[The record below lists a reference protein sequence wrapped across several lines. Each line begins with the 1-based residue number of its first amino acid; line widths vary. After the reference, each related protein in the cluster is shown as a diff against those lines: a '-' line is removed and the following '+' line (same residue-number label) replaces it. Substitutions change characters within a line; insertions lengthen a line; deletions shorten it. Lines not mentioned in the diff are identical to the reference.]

1 MKTIFLLLL
10 LSLCVSPAQAKPSSI
25 NLSSIRAK
33 DIATNRIDTPL
44 YNLFYLSKYMAVKNL
59 DPVLRKKVYEQLSAQ
74 TDIEALRKL
83 NNDLI
88 TSFIDSVENKSIA
101 KLKEDLIS
109 SEKSKSSNIRNSL
122 GKDPNLTKLDEL
134 KDKLTTQKKNINI
147 LQRFRDTLALVEKVL
162 SDTTTTTRKFDID
175 LKLNSSLTNDNDIK
189 KFFGLAP
196 LSIAV
201 TKDSMAQITIN
212 FIPRVNTDSP
222 LKSSI
227 TEIADLNKK
236 LDKEI
241 RDKKTEEDKSKGQIK
256 SLATDIAKDYIKKTR
271 PTESADL
278 IQKSNENENENQNV
292 VSMQIDINT
301 QIQNA
306 QRELSYT
313 GMSLPTESQLIDAMA
328 IFLAKRAKQE
338 AAIWF
343 MDQLRDKIENPL
355 VYDAFPETY
364 KLLENLDD
372 FRVAN
377 FGKSWR
383 YAIANDFV
391 NMPVHLANSPWIKS
405 TALKNKAEDI
415 STYILFGR
423 DLQQLLMGR
432 YSYRDIIRQ
441 FYLNY
446 AFQADASKNAKSEQ
460 PKSAKAFLSDAFSL
474 LYMVTNELFTLQS
487 SSGVNNFRLLSYEEI
502 NSMNT
507 DQWQIWTT
515 LVEHKYNQPLSEWLA
530 IDNTALYACSSEI
543 KTWLGKTLI
552 SMGQL
557 DKINREYQNLRSKDK
572 LDPMDPSF
580 PSVWKVLL
588 GVVNTLEAKHAMF
601 RSTNGSSTADF
612 HAHSSDLE
620 IVISIFEDIQS
631 RNFSSGIRKT
641 LDFINAADHNSEKSF
656 NFDFRKNNFRYE
668 VTRLTICNANDEQL
682 TLEKC
687 KDKPNIWLLIDNKE
701 HTMNNIRFDKLAIL
715 SAPYRPEK
723 TNGYKKWLD
732 QEVSSIL
739 EGDSILR
746 PLHDRIAKHTG
757 LNDPVY
763 TLRFIKLLSEFN
775 NEKTNV
781 NELSRSLIRFMGE
794 RNFTLHQEKQ
804 QSAVNNANNTYSKQ
818 LLQITS
824 FFSDVLA
831 ATDAEQIANV
841 IDSYALPPTSY
852 KLKRKMGSSW
862 DLNAYV
868 GAYGGLQVIPKRYY
882 SSLSRAYVGGITAPI
897 GISYDFAWGKQHF
910 GVFTHVV
917 DLGNIVNHYLVSG
930 DSTYTKNAHFSEIFS
945 LGLHLHYDIPHMP
958 LVAFAGV
965 KGIPLKSEEH
975 PTLGRINDRLFDAYI
990 IQVGLKIDIPLL
1002 NLWSRERKSR

>member
-10 LSLCVSPAQAKPSSI
+10 LSLCISPDQAKPSSI
-25 NLSSIRAK
+25 NLSSSRTK
-33 DIATNRIDTPL
+33 DVAFNRIDTPL

-59 DPVLRKKVYEQLSAQ
+59 DPTLRKKVYEQLAAQ
-74 TDIEALRKL
+74 TNIDSLRKL
-83 NNDLI
+83 NNELI
-88 TSFIDSVENKSIA
+88 KNFIEEAENESIT
-101 KLKEDLIS
+101 KLREDLLAD
-109 SEKSKSSNIRNSL
+109 EKSKSSNIRNTL
-122 GKDPNLTKLDEL
+122 GKDPNLTKLDAL
-134 KDKLTTQKKNINI
+134 KDKLNTQKEKNINI
-147 LQRFRDTLALVEKVL
+147 LQQFQNTLDQAEKVL
-162 SDTTTTTRKFDID
+162 SDTTLTTLTTRKFDID
-175 LKLNSSLTNDNDIK
+175 LSLNSSSIKNEEIK
-189 KFFGLAP
+189 KLVEQAP
-196 LSIAV
+196 LYISV
-201 TKDSMAQITIN
+201 TRDSTAQ
-212 FIPRVNTDSP
+212 
-222 LKSSI
+222 
-227 TEIADLNKK
+227 
-236 LDKEI
+236 KEI
-241 RDKKTEEDKSKGQIK
+241 IFNQKNGNKSQSKFSMTDIISLKKTFDAEISGQK
-256 SLATDIAKDYIKKTR
+256 AEKYNLEMLNLVTEIAKDYIKKTR
-271 PTESADL
+271 PTEIAAL
-278 IQKSNENENENQNV
+278 IQKSNENENQNV
-292 VSMQIDINT
+292 VGLQIDINT

-343 MDQLRDKIENPL
+343 MDHLRDKIENPL

-487 SSGVNNFRLLSYEEI
+487 SSGANNFRLLSYEEI
-502 NSMNT
+502 NSMNA
-507 DQWQIWTT
+507 DQWQIWAT

-588 GVVNTLEAKHAMF
+588 EVVNTLEAKHDMF
-601 RSTNGSSTADF
+601 QSTNGPSTADF
-612 HAHSSDLE
+612 HAHSSDLG

-641 LDFINAADHNSEKSF
+641 LDFINVADHNSEKSF

-668 VTRLTICNANDEQL
+668 VTRLTICNSNDEQL

-687 KDKPNIWLLIDNKE
+687 KDKPNIWLLNNSKE
-701 HTMNNIRFDKLAIL
+701 YTMNNVLFDKLTIL
-715 SAPYRPEK
+715 SAPYRTEK
-723 TNGYKKWLD
+723 NNGYKKWLD

-739 EGDSILR
+739 ESDSILR
-746 PLHDRIAKHTG
+746 TLHHSIAQHTR

-763 TLRFIKLLSEFN
+763 TLKFIKLLSEIN
-775 NEKTNV
+775 NETTNV

-794 RNFTLHQEKQ
+794 RDFTLHQEKQ
-804 QSAVNNANNTYSKQ
+804 QSAVNKANNTYSKQ

-897 GISYDFAWGKQHF
+897 GISYDFACGKQHF

-930 DSTYTKNAHFSEIFS
+930 DSTYAKNAHFSEIFS
-945 LGLHLHYDIPHMP
+945 LGVHLHYDIPHMP
-958 LVAFAGV
+958 LVAFAGA